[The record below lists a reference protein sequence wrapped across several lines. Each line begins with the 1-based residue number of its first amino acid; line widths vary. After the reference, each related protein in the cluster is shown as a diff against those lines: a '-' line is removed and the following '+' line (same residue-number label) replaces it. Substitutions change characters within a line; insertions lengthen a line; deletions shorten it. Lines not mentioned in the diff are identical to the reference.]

1 MFVLICLLSG
11 ILIGVQGLSYKLVP
25 TYKYDGDQFRL
36 VLIWTGAVLA
46 AVGVAVNHEVLFNRV
61 VLLGSVVAGVCAFIA
76 LLAVMQA
83 MATGPASFTWVL
95 ANLSIG
101 VPILFSAVIWSEPI
115 QHVQW
120 VGLGLFVLCL
130 ILFGKDL
137 QRNGLRAVTLKWVV
151 AAAIMFLA
159 NGSLILCFRAIN
171 KYTSVPH
178 TFSVL
183 VATYVVCGT
192 LLLVHSWRRLALPG
206 AGELKLSLMGA
217 AGMMGGQAL
226 IIKALAINTASSLPI
241 IHSTSI
247 ISVAIVSVILLK
259 ERLSKYS
266 GGGLLVGLVSIIL
279 LTLG

>member
-1 MFVLICLLSG
+1 MFVLICILSG
-11 ILIGVQGLSYKLVP
+11 VLIGVQGIAYKLVP

-36 VLIWTGAVLA
+36 ILIWTGAVLA
-46 AVGVAVNHEVLFNRV
+46 AVGVAVNHEALSDRV
-61 VLLGSVVAGVCAFIA
+61 VLLGGVAGGLCAFIA

-101 VPILFSAVIWSEPI
+101 VPILLSAVIWSEPI

-137 QRNGLRAVTLKWVV
+137 QRNGTKAVTLKWAV

-159 NGSLILCFRAIN
+159 NGSFLLCFRAIN

-178 TFSVL
+178 TFSAL
-183 VATYVVCGT
+183 VTTYAVCGT
-192 LLLVHSWRRLALPG
+192 LLLVYSWRRLALPR
-206 AGELKLSLMGA
+206 AGEIKLSLLGA

-247 ISVAIVSVILLK
+247 ISVTIVSMILFK
-259 ERLSKYS
+259 EKLSRYS